1 MKYKSFQ
8 YCIFIKSKHHSE
20 NIYLLDAGSIQNL
33 NICIFIIKCN
43 RLLICI
49 LNIHTHKLSNTFLCF
64 LSKNFD
70 DHFQFIAIPHVSTHA
85 VANAKLNQQIK

>member
-49 LNIHTHKLSNTFLCF
+49 LNIHT
-64 LSKNFD
+64 
-70 DHFQFIAIPHVSTHA
+70 
-85 VANAKLNQQIK
+85 QIIKYFPLFPFKEF